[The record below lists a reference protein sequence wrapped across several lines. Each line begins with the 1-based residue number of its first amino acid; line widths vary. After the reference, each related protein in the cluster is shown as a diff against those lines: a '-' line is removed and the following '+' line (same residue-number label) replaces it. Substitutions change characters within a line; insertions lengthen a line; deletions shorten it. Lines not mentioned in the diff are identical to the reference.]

1 MSSKLSIIRCTK
13 KEKRNTL
20 IKYLVFVTDNVYIG
34 GVYFAHEA
42 IHAVTVDFVFN
53 KYLLC
58 IYHYVWFVFVELV
71 FMQW

>member
-53 KYLLC
+53 KLC
-58 IYHYVWFVFVELV
+58 IMYISLRMVCVC
-71 FMQW
+71 